1 MQILAE
7 MQSMRLFDDYALGG
21 AMAAIYYIEPYQT
34 EDIDVIFRPI
44 EASTNSL
51 LSLSAIYNFL
61 GRKGFEN
68 DRLEEMVG

>member
-1 MQILAE
+1 